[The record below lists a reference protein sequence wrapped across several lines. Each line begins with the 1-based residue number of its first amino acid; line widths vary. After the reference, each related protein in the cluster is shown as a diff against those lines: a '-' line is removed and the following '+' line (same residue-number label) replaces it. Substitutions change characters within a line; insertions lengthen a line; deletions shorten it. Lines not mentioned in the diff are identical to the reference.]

1 MGLGSSSEL
10 TNVSLDTESEFILM
24 EVARVLNMDLEFIRD
39 IWVVRVLWTL
49 RGLQEVIIGSGGG

>member
-49 RGLQEVIIGSGGG
+49 RGLQEVTIGSGGG

>member
-49 RGLQEVIIGSGGG
+49 RGLLEVIIGSGGG